1 MYQVYCDGFPI
12 HDLRSEELVLN
23 NNPSVTLADND
34 SGSFQ
39 FTISPKHPHYND
51 IKKLKSEITVLHN
64 GVEIFCGRPTEE
76 EKDFYNNKRFFC
88 KGELNYLADSI
99 QRPAEYHN
107 KTVRGFLE
115 TLVAIH
121 NAQVIEGNVAITFNA
136 NCKGESANFD
146 YLELYYVQNGKVFK
160 ALSRYR
166 ADNLAGRTFVVPTL
180 DFYVYWH
187 TDGSVNNFYGFSI
200 DSVTMTDDAALTG
213 TEVSSLPAYNAVQT
227 SDITTVQSAHNPYLN
242 TSNLL
247 WHYTHTV
254 PDNFVGKKTFKVG
267 AVTVV
272 DSNDS
277 LYRYTNYENTL
288 DCIKE
293 KLVKR
298 LGGHIRIR
306 KVDGIKY
313 LDYLADYPVTSDQ
326 VIEFGRNL
334 LDFSQTL
341 DAQDIATAIIPL
353 GAKLEESTI
362 EALDERLTIKSV
374 NNDCDFIF
382 NQAAVDT
389 FGWVF
394 KTVTFDAVTVP
405 SNLKRKGEEY
415 LSSVQFESLVLD
427 VTAVDLNNVNVDI
440 SRIHL
445 LDRVRVKSE
454 PHGLDSFFPV
464 TKLTISLEKPESD
477 KIVLGSENAKVTMTG
492 SNTSTKTDIMERIEN
507 IPSESSILKEAIDN
521 ATALINSATHGFVVT
536 TANEQLI
543 MDTNDVTTAKKV
555 WRWNMNGLGYSNTGY
570 NGTYFAAITMDGQIL
585 GDRLVGNSVSA
596 EKIDITYRKN
606 VEKEIADAEET
617 ARTDA
622 EDYTDTQLR
631 NYYTKSQIETT
642 IKTLEDSILLSAKET
657 AVQYVDGRLK
667 NYSTTAQIKV
677 TTDAITSEVSKKL
690 NTSDFAT
697 KIQQNANSVKIAWN
711 NISKYIQFE
720 SGELRFYE
728 STTQSSDTLLM
739 KMNYNGAWYYYKGAT
754 VGKIGTAGWSGDS
767 DFRGLMFGLN
777 YGADYMTWGY
787 QENSGGNYIVSL
799 TYYANNKKNTKGLHV
814 STPLFVGGNLRFS
827 DGSGFYNYSDKTVR
841 LWSSAGV
848 RIGNT
853 SSNTLLVD
861 GTRFWI
867 PNDRTIDFYST
878 LNLHGYGYTN
888 DSDVRLK
895 KNIEETT
902 IKGLEVVNGID
913 LKEFDWITTEEHQP
927 IGIIAQQILGFAP
940 ELVSTAADGHLR
952 LNGDRLVYY
961 CIKAIQELCQKL
973 GYEYDKPEYIDPYT
987 LLEKKTYCAKIDGEK
1002 DVSAKREETEP
1013 IIIQTRKG

>member
-1 MYQVYCDGFPI
+1 M
-12 HDLRSEELVLN
+12 
-23 NNPSVTLADND
+23 
-34 SGSFQ
+34 
-39 FTISPKHPHYND
+39 
-51 IKKLKSEITVLHN
+51 
-64 GVEIFCGRPTEE
+64 
-76 EKDFYNNKRFFC
+76 
-88 KGELNYLADSI
+88 
-99 QRPAEYHN
+99 
-107 KTVRGFLE
+107 TVRGFLE

-136 NCKGESANFD
+136 NCKGEFANFD

-227 SDITTVQSAHNPYLN
+227 SDITTVRSAHNPYLN

-492 SNTSTKTDIMERIEN
+492 SNSSTKTDIMERIEN

-543 MDTNDVTTAKKV
+543 MDTDDTETASKV
-555 WRWNMNGLGYSNTGY
+555 WRWNLNGLGYSNTGY
-570 NGTYFAAITMDGQIL
+570 KGTYTTAITMDGQIV
-585 GDRLVGNSVSA
+585 GERLVGGSVSA
-596 EKIDITYRKN
+596 EKLS
-606 VEKEIADAEET
+606 VEYKYSVERAIELAETNANDA
-617 ARTDA
+617 TDNK
-622 EDYTDTQLR
+622 LKS
-631 NYYTKSQIETT
+631 YYTKTQVTT
-642 IKTLEDSILLSAKET
+642 AIKNSADSVLISAKEEAVEYTDSRLT
-657 AVQYVDGRLK
+657 AYATK
-667 NYSTTAQIKV
+667 AEIKV
-677 TTDAITSEVSKKL
+677 KTDSIESTVSKKL
-690 NTSDFAT
+690 NSSEFTT
-697 KIQQNANSVKIAWN
+697 KLTQNYSYVRIAWN
-711 NISKYIQFE
+711 KCSQYIQFE
-720 SGELRFYE
+720 NSSLNIYDYNNYRLMSLNSSGSWFYRE
-728 STTQSSDTLLM
+728 GSTIGM
-739 KMNYNGAWYYYKGAT
+739 
-754 VGKIGTAGWSGDS
+754 IGTNQWSGDS
-767 DFRGLMFGLN
+767 S
-777 YGADYMTWGY
+777 Y
-787 QENSGGNYIVSL
+787 
-799 TYYANNKKNTKGLHV
+799 KGLVFDLENTASYMCWAAKDSNNASSYTVKLIYHHR
-814 STPLFVGGNLRFS
+814 LF
-827 DGSGFYNYSDKTVR
+827 
-841 LWSSAGV
+841 
-848 RIGNT
+848 
-853 SSNTLLVD
+853 
-861 GTRFWI
+861 
-867 PNDRTIDFYST
+867 
-878 LNLHGYGYTN
+878 
-888 DSDVRLK
+888 
-895 KNIEETT
+895 
-902 IKGLEVVNGID
+902 
-913 LKEFDWITTEEHQP
+913 
-927 IGIIAQQILGFAP
+927 
-940 ELVSTAADGHLR
+940 
-952 LNGDRLVYY
+952 
-961 CIKAIQELCQKL
+961 
-973 GYEYDKPEYIDPYT
+973 
-987 LLEKKTYCAKIDGEK
+987 
-1002 DVSAKREETEP
+1002 
-1013 IIIQTRKG
+1013 

>member
-1 MYQVYCDGFPI
+1 MELFKLFGTIAVNNSEANQGIDETTDKAEDAAGKVK
-12 HDLRSEELVLN
+12 DLGDEGDRTEGKLGKAFSKMGSAAVAVGKTIATGLAVASTAVVAVGKAAISSYADYEQLV
-23 NNPSVTLADND
+23 
-34 SGSFQ
+34 G
-39 FTISPKHPHYND
+39 
-51 IKKLKSEITVLHN
+51 
-64 GVEIFCGRPTEE
+64 GVETLFDESS
-76 EKDFYNNKRFFC
+76 
-88 KGELNYLADSI
+88 A
-99 QRPAEYHN
+99 
-107 KTVRGFLE
+107 TVI
-115 TLVAIH
+115 A
-121 NAQVIEGNVAITFNA
+121 NAQNAYKTAGMSANEYMEIVTSFSASLLQSLGGDTKAAADKADMAITDMSDNA
-136 NCKGESANFD
+136 NKMGTSIEMIQNAYNGFAKQNYTMLD
-146 YLELYYVQNGKVFK
+146 NLKLGYLELYYVQNGKVFK

-213 TEVSSLPAYNAVQT
+213 TEVSSLPAYNTVQT
-227 SDITTVQSAHNPYLN
+227 SDITTVQTAHNPYLN
-242 TSNLL
+242 ASNML

-293 KLVKR
+293 KLIKR

-543 MDTNDVTTAKKV
+543 MDTNDTETASKV
-555 WRWNMNGLGYSNTGY
+555 WRWNLNGLGYSNTGY
-570 NGTYFAAITMDGQIL
+570 KGTYTTAITMDGQIV
-585 GDRLVGNSVSA
+585 GERLVGGSVSA
-596 EKIDITYRKN
+596 EKLS
-606 VEKEIADAEET
+606 VEYKYSVERAIELAEINANDA
-617 ARTDA
+617 TDNK
-622 EDYTDTQLR
+622 LKS
-631 NYYTKSQIETT
+631 YYTKTQVTT
-642 IKTLEDSILLSAKET
+642 AIKNSADSVLISAKEEAVEYTDSRLT
-657 AVQYVDGRLK
+657 AYATK
-667 NYSTTAQIKV
+667 AEIKV
-677 TTDAITSEVSKKL
+677 KTDSIESTVSKKL
-690 NTSDFAT
+690 NSSEFTT
-697 KIQQNANSVKIAWN
+697 KLTQNYSYVRIAWN
-711 NISKYIQFE
+711 KCSQYIQFE
-720 SGELRFYE
+720 NSSLNIYDYNNYKLMSLNSSGSWFYRE
-728 STTQSSDTLLM
+728 GSTIGM
-739 KMNYNGAWYYYKGAT
+739 
-754 VGKIGTAGWSGDS
+754 IGTNQWSGDS
-767 DFRGLMFGLN
+767 S
-777 YGADYMTWGY
+777 Y
-787 QENSGGNYIVSL
+787 
-799 TYYANNKKNTKGLHV
+799 KGLV
-814 STPLFVGGNLRFS
+814 FDLENTASYMCWAAKDSNNAS
-827 DGSGFYNYSDKTVR
+827 SYTV
-841 LWSSAGV
+841 
-848 RIGNT
+848 
-853 SSNTLLVD
+853 
-861 GTRFWI
+861 
-867 PNDRTIDFYST
+867 
-878 LNLHGYGYTN
+878 
-888 DSDVRLK
+888 
-895 KNIEETT
+895 
-902 IKGLEVVNGID
+902 
-913 LKEFDWITTEEHQP
+913 
-927 IGIIAQQILGFAP
+927 
-940 ELVSTAADGHLR
+940 
-952 LNGDRLVYY
+952 
-961 CIKAIQELCQKL
+961 KL
-973 GYEYDKPEYIDPYT
+973 I
-987 LLEKKTYCAKIDGEK
+987 
-1002 DVSAKREETEP
+1002 
-1013 IIIQTRKG
+1013 

>member
-1 MYQVYCDGFPI
+1 MYQVYCDGFLI

-39 FTISPKHPHYND
+39 FTISPKHPHYDD

-76 EKDFYNNKRFFC
+76 EKDFYNNKKFFC
-88 KGELNYLADSI
+88 KGELNYLTDSI
-99 QRPAEYHN
+99 QRPAEYHD

-121 NAQVIEGNVAITFNA
+121 NAQVIERNVAITFNA
-136 NCKGESANFD
+136 NCKGEFANFD

-213 TEVSSLPAYNAVQT
+213 TEVSSLPAYNTVQT
-227 SDITTVQSAHNPYLN
+227 SDITTVQTAHNPYLN
-242 TSNLL
+242 ASNML

-293 KLVKR
+293 KLIKR

-543 MDTNDVTTAKKV
+543 MDTNDTETASKV
-555 WRWNMNGLGYSNTGY
+555 WRWNLNGLGYSNTGY
-570 NGTYFAAITMDGQIL
+570 KGTYTTAITMDGQIV
-585 GDRLVGNSVSA
+585 GERLVGGSVSA
-596 EKIDITYRKN
+596 EKLS
-606 VEKEIADAEET
+606 VEYKYSVERAIELAEINANDA
-617 ARTDA
+617 TDNK
-622 EDYTDTQLR
+622 LKS
-631 NYYTKSQIETT
+631 YYTKTQVTT
-642 IKTLEDSILLSAKET
+642 AIKNSADSVLISAKEEAVEYTDSRLT
-657 AVQYVDGRLK
+657 AYATK
-667 NYSTTAQIKV
+667 AEIKV
-677 TTDAITSEVSKKL
+677 KTDSIESTVSKKL
-690 NTSDFAT
+690 NSSEFTT
-697 KIQQNANSVKIAWN
+697 KLTQNYSYVRIAWN
-711 NISKYIQFE
+711 KCSQYIQFE
-720 SGELRFYE
+720 NSSLNIYDYNNYKLMSLNSSGSWFYRE
-728 STTQSSDTLLM
+728 GSTIGM
-739 KMNYNGAWYYYKGAT
+739 
-754 VGKIGTAGWSGDS
+754 IGTNQWSGDS
-767 DFRGLMFGLN
+767 SYKGLVFDLEN
-777 YGADYMTWGY
+777 TASYMCWAAKD
-787 QENSGGNYIVSL
+787 S
-799 TYYANNKKNTKGLHV
+799 NNASSYTVKLIYHHKTSKAKKGLHFSCDTYADSCLYLTDSDRFLAWSGGGCGYNGEMSWVNKSNNTAVAINGV
-814 STPLFVGGNLRFS
+814 SKKFTI
-827 DGSGFYNYSDKTVR
+827 YN
-841 LWSSAGV
+841 GV
-848 RIGNT
+848 
-853 SSNTLLVD
+853 S
-861 GTRFWI
+861 
-867 PNDRTIDFYST
+867 IDFYS
-878 LNLHGYGYTN
+878 NLDMHGYSIKN
-888 DSDVRLK
+888 QSDARMK
-895 KNIEETT
+895 KDIHPTGV
-902 IKGLEVVNGID
+902 KALEILNAID
-913 LKEFDWITTEEHQP
+913 LKEFKWVQTDEFEP
-927 IGIIAQQILGFAP
+927 IGIIAQQLQLIAP
-940 ELVSTAADGHLR
+940 ELVTEEKDGHLSIQTTKFIFY
-952 LNGDRLVYY
+952 L
-961 CIKAIQELCQKL
+961 IKAVQELS
-973 GYEYDKPEYIDPYT
+973 GDNYEKVPWVDPFTLVDK
-987 LLEKKTYCAKIDGEK
+987 KAFCAKLNQESATPEEK
-1002 DVSAKREETEP
+1002 VVEP
-1013 IIIQTRKG
+1013 IKIPIRK

>member
-121 NAQVIEGNVAITFNA
+121 NAQVVEGNVAITFNS

-227 SDITTVQSAHNPYLN
+227 SDITTVQTAHNPYLN

-247 WHYTHTV
+247 WHYIHTV

-306 KVDGIKY
+306 KVNGIKY

-477 KIVLGSENAKVTMTG
+477 KIVLGNENAKVTMTG
-492 SNTSTKTDIMERIEN
+492 SNSSTKTDIMERIEN

-543 MDTNDVTTAKKV
+543 MDTDDTETASKV
-555 WRWNMNGLGYSNTGY
+555 WRWNLNGLGYSNTGY
-570 NGTYFAAITMDGQIL
+570 KGTYTTAITMDGQIV
-585 GDRLVGNSVSA
+585 GERLVGGSVSA
-596 EKIDITYRKN
+596 EKLS
-606 VEKEIADAEET
+606 VEYKYSVERAIELAETNANDA
-617 ARTDA
+617 TDNK
-622 EDYTDTQLR
+622 LKS
-631 NYYTKSQIETT
+631 YYTKTQVTT
-642 IKTLEDSILLSAKET
+642 AIKNSADSVLISAKEEAVEYTDSRLT
-657 AVQYVDGRLK
+657 AYATK
-667 NYSTTAQIKV
+667 AEIKV
-677 TTDAITSEVSKKL
+677 KTDSIESTVSKKL
-690 NTSDFAT
+690 NSSEFTT
-697 KIQQNANSVKIAWN
+697 KLTQNYSYVRIAWN
-711 NISKYIQFE
+711 KCSQYIQFE
-720 SGELRFYE
+720 NSSLNIYDYNNYRLMSLNSSGSWFYRE
-728 STTQSSDTLLM
+728 GSTIGM
-739 KMNYNGAWYYYKGAT
+739 
-754 VGKIGTAGWSGDS
+754 IGTNQWSGDS
-767 DFRGLMFGLN
+767 SYKGLVFDLEN
-777 YGADYMTWGY
+777 TASYMCWAAKD
-787 QENSGGNYIVSL
+787 S
-799 TYYANNKKNTKGLHV
+799 NNASSYTVKLIYHHKTSKAKKGLHFSCDTYADSCLYLTDSDRFLAWSGGGCGYNGEMSWVNKSNNTAVTISGV
-814 STPLFVGGNLRFS
+814 SKEFTI
-827 DGSGFYNYSDKTVR
+827 YN
-841 LWSSAGV
+841 GV
-848 RIGNT
+848 
-853 SSNTLLVD
+853 SV
-861 GTRFWI
+861 
-867 PNDRTIDFYST
+867 DFYSD
-878 LNLHGYGYTN
+878 LDMHGYSIKN
-888 DSDVRLK
+888 QSDARMK
-895 KNIEETT
+895 KDILPTGV
-902 IKGLEVVNGID
+902 KALEILNAID
-913 LKEFDWITTEEHQP
+913 LKEFKWVQTDEFEP
-927 IGIIAQQILGFAP
+927 IGIIAQQLQLIAP
-940 ELVSTAADGHLR
+940 ELVTEEKDGHLSIQTTKFIFY
-952 LNGDRLVYY
+952 L
-961 CIKAIQELCQKL
+961 IKAVQELS
-973 GYEYDKPEYIDPYT
+973 GDNYEKVPWVDPFT
-987 LLEKKTYCAKIDGEK
+987 LVEKKAFCAKLNQESATPEEK
-1002 DVSAKREETEP
+1002 VVEP
-1013 IIIQTRKG
+1013 IKIPIRK

>member
-115 TLVAIH
+115 ALVEIH

-187 TDGSVNNFYGFSI
+187 SDGSVNNFYGFSI
-200 DSVTMTDDAALTG
+200 DSATMTDGAALIG

-227 SDITTVQSAHNPYLN
+227 SNITAVQTAHNPYLN
-242 TSNLL
+242 TSNML
-247 WHYTHTV
+247 WHYTHIV

-306 KVDGIKY
+306 KANGIKY

-464 TKLTISLEKPESD
+464 TKLIISLEKPESD

-492 SNTSTKTDIMERIEN
+492 SNSSTKTDIMERIEN

-543 MDTNDVTTAKKV
+543 MDTNDTETASKV
-555 WRWNMNGLGYSNTGY
+555 WRWNLNGLGYSNTGY
-570 NGTYFAAITMDGQIL
+570 KGTYTTAITMDGQIV
-585 GDRLVGNSVSA
+585 GERLVGGSVSA
-596 EKIDITYRKN
+596 EKLS
-606 VEKEIADAEET
+606 VEYKYSVERAIELAKTNANDA
-617 ARTDA
+617 TDNK
-622 EDYTDTQLR
+622 LKS
-631 NYYTKSQIETT
+631 YYTKTQVTT
-642 IKTLEDSILLSAKET
+642 AIKNSADSVLISAKEEAVEYTDSRLT
-657 AVQYVDGRLK
+657 AYATK
-667 NYSTTAQIKV
+667 AEIKV
-677 TTDAITSEVSKKL
+677 KTDSIESTVSKKL
-690 NTSDFAT
+690 NSSEFTT
-697 KIQQNANSVKIAWN
+697 KLTQNYSYVRIAWN
-711 NISKYIQFE
+711 KCSQYIQFE
-720 SGELRFYE
+720 NSSLNIYDYNNYKLMSLNSSGSWFYRE
-728 STTQSSDTLLM
+728 GSTIGMIGTSQWSDDSS
-739 KMNYNGAWYYYKGAT
+739 YKGLVFELENTASYMCWAAKDSNNASSYT
-754 VGKIGTAGWSGDS
+754 VKLIYHHKTSKA
-767 DFRGLMFGLN
+767 
-777 YGADYMTWGY
+777 
-787 QENSGGNYIVSL
+787 
-799 TYYANNKKNTKGLHV
+799 KKGLHF
-814 STPLFVGGNLRFS
+814 SCDTYADSCLYLTDSDRF
-827 DGSGFYNYSDKTVR
+827 
-841 LWSSAGV
+841 LAWSSGGCGYNGEMSWVNKSNNTAVAVNGV
-848 RIGNT
+848 SKKFTIYNGV
-853 SSNTLLVD
+853 S
-861 GTRFWI
+861 
-867 PNDRTIDFYST
+867 IDFYS
-878 LNLHGYGYTN
+878 NLDMHGYSIKN
-888 DSDVRLK
+888 QSDARMK
-895 KNIEETT
+895 KDIHPTGV
-902 IKGLEVVNGID
+902 KALEILNAID
-913 LKEFDWITTEEHQP
+913 LKEFKWVQTDEFEP
-927 IGIIAQQILGFAP
+927 IGIIAQQLQLIAP
-940 ELVSTAADGHLR
+940 ELVTEEKDGHLSIQTTKFIFY
-952 LNGDRLVYY
+952 L
-961 CIKAIQELCQKL
+961 IKAVQELSGDNYEKL
-973 GYEYDKPEYIDPYT
+973 PWVDPFT
-987 LLEKKTYCAKIDGEK
+987 LVEKKAFCAKLNQESVTPEEK
-1002 DVSAKREETEP
+1002 VVEP
-1013 IIIQTRKG
+1013 IKIPIRK

>member
-115 TLVAIH
+115 ALVEIH

-187 TDGSVNNFYGFSI
+187 SDGSVNNFYGFSI
-200 DSVTMTDDAALTG
+200 DSATMTDDAALIG

-227 SDITTVQSAHNPYLN
+227 SNITAVQTAHNPYLN

-306 KVDGIKY
+306 KANGIKY

-382 NQAAVDT
+382 NQAAVNT

-405 SNLKRKGEEY
+405 SNLKE
-415 LSSVQFESLVLD
+415 
-427 VTAVDLNNVNVDI
+427 
-440 SRIHL
+440 
-445 LDRVRVKSE
+445 RVKNT
-454 PHGLDSFFPV
+454 FRVF
-464 TKLTISLEKPESD
+464 SLNP
-477 KIVLGSENAKVTMTG
+477 L
-492 SNTSTKTDIMERIEN
+492 
-507 IPSESSILKEAIDN
+507 
-521 ATALINSATHGFVVT
+521 
-536 TANEQLI
+536 
-543 MDTNDVTTAKKV
+543 
-555 WRWNMNGLGYSNTGY
+555 Y
-570 NGTYFAAITMDGQIL
+570 
-585 GDRLVGNSVSA
+585 
-596 EKIDITYRKN
+596 
-606 VEKEIADAEET
+606 
-617 ARTDA
+617 
-622 EDYTDTQLR
+622 
-631 NYYTKSQIETT
+631 
-642 IKTLEDSILLSAKET
+642 
-657 AVQYVDGRLK
+657 
-667 NYSTTAQIKV
+667 
-677 TTDAITSEVSKKL
+677 
-690 NTSDFAT
+690 
-697 KIQQNANSVKIAWN
+697 
-711 NISKYIQFE
+711 
-720 SGELRFYE
+720 
-728 STTQSSDTLLM
+728 LM
-739 KMNYNGAWYYYKGAT
+739 
-754 VGKIGTAGWSGDS
+754 
-767 DFRGLMFGLN
+767 
-777 YGADYMTWGY
+777 
-787 QENSGGNYIVSL
+787 
-799 TYYANNKKNTKGLHV
+799 
-814 STPLFVGGNLRFS
+814 
-827 DGSGFYNYSDKTVR
+827 
-841 LWSSAGV
+841 
-848 RIGNT
+848 
-853 SSNTLLVD
+853 
-861 GTRFWI
+861 
-867 PNDRTIDFYST
+867 
-878 LNLHGYGYTN
+878 
-888 DSDVRLK
+888 
-895 KNIEETT
+895 
-902 IKGLEVVNGID
+902 
-913 LKEFDWITTEEHQP
+913 
-927 IGIIAQQILGFAP
+927 
-940 ELVSTAADGHLR
+940 
-952 LNGDRLVYY
+952 
-961 CIKAIQELCQKL
+961 
-973 GYEYDKPEYIDPYT
+973 
-987 LLEKKTYCAKIDGEK
+987 
-1002 DVSAKREETEP
+1002 
-1013 IIIQTRKG
+1013 

>member
-1 MYQVYCDGFPI
+1 M
-12 HDLRSEELVLN
+12 
-23 NNPSVTLADND
+23 
-34 SGSFQ
+34 
-39 FTISPKHPHYND
+39 
-51 IKKLKSEITVLHN
+51 
-64 GVEIFCGRPTEE
+64 
-76 EKDFYNNKRFFC
+76 
-88 KGELNYLADSI
+88 
-99 QRPAEYHN
+99 
-107 KTVRGFLE
+107 
-115 TLVAIH
+115 
-121 NAQVIEGNVAITFNA
+121 
-136 NCKGESANFD
+136 
-146 YLELYYVQNGKVFK
+146 
-160 ALSRYR
+160 
-166 ADNLAGRTFVVPTL
+166 
-180 DFYVYWH
+180 YWH

-227 SDITTVQSAHNPYLN
+227 SDITTVRSAHNPYLN

-492 SNTSTKTDIMERIEN
+492 SNSSTKTDIMERIEN

-543 MDTNDVTTAKKV
+543 MDTDDTETASKV
-555 WRWNMNGLGYSNTGY
+555 WRWNLNGLGYSNTGY
-570 NGTYFAAITMDGQIL
+570 KGTYTTAITMDGQIV
-585 GDRLVGNSVSA
+585 GERLVGGSVSA
-596 EKIDITYRKN
+596 EKLS
-606 VEKEIADAEET
+606 VEYKYSVERAIELAETNANDA
-617 ARTDA
+617 TDNK
-622 EDYTDTQLR
+622 LKS
-631 NYYTKSQIETT
+631 YYTKIQVTT
-642 IKTLEDSILLSAKET
+642 AIKNSADSVLISAKEEAVEYTDSRLT
-657 AVQYVDGRLK
+657 AYATK
-667 NYSTTAQIKV
+667 AEIKV
-677 TTDAITSEVSKKL
+677 KTDSIESTVSKKL
-690 NTSDFAT
+690 NSSEFTT
-697 KIQQNANSVKIAWN
+697 KLTQNYSYVRIAWN
-711 NISKYIQFE
+711 KCSQYIQFE
-720 SGELRFYE
+720 NSSLNIYDYNNYRLMSLNSSGSWFYRE
-728 STTQSSDTLLM
+728 GSTIGM
-739 KMNYNGAWYYYKGAT
+739 
-754 VGKIGTAGWSGDS
+754 IGTNQWSGDS
-767 DFRGLMFGLN
+767 SYKGLVFDLEN
-777 YGADYMTWGY
+777 TASYMCWAAKD
-787 QENSGGNYIVSL
+787 S
-799 TYYANNKKNTKGLHV
+799 NNASSYTVKLIYHHKTSKAKKGLHFSCDTYADSCLYLTDSDRFLAWSGGGCGYNGEMSWVNKSNNTAVAINGV
-814 STPLFVGGNLRFS
+814 SKKFTI
-827 DGSGFYNYSDKTVR
+827 YN
-841 LWSSAGV
+841 GV
-848 RIGNT
+848 
-853 SSNTLLVD
+853 S
-861 GTRFWI
+861 
-867 PNDRTIDFYST
+867 IDFYS
-878 LNLHGYGYTN
+878 NLDMHGYSIKN
-888 DSDVRLK
+888 QSDARMK
-895 KNIEETT
+895 KDIHPTGV
-902 IKGLEVVNGID
+902 KALEILNAID
-913 LKEFDWITTEEHQP
+913 LKEFKWVQTDEFEP
-927 IGIIAQQILGFAP
+927 IGIIAQQLQLIAP
-940 ELVSTAADGHLR
+940 ELVTEEKDGHLSIQTTKFIFY
-952 LNGDRLVYY
+952 L
-961 CIKAIQELCQKL
+961 IKAVQELS
-973 GYEYDKPEYIDPYT
+973 GDNYEKVPWVDPFTLVDK
-987 LLEKKTYCAKIDGEK
+987 KAFCAKLNQESATPEEK
-1002 DVSAKREETEP
+1002 VVEP
-1013 IIIQTRKG
+1013 IKIPIRK